1 MNSIL
6 VPFNKIVHDT
16 SAALIDNQI
25 PKRLADMVSASVNSG
40 FEVVEDLLKIAK
52 DITQEE
58 ESQGGTES

>member
-6 VPFNKIVHDT
+6 APFNKIIHET

-25 PKRLADMVSASVNSG
+25 TKRLADMVATSVSSG

-58 ESQGGTES
+58 ES